1 MIELYKNIKKRRL
14 MLKMTQAQL
23 AELSGYADKTM
34 ISKIESGVVDLT
46 QSKIQ
51 ALADALKTTPKDL
64 MGWNDTP
71 NSADA
76 VRIPIFGEVAA
87 GVPLEMIT
95 DIIDWE
101 EIPAA
106 MAKAGEYFALKIHGH
121 SMEPKI
127 SDGDIVIVRHQ
138 NDAETGEIVI
148 AAVNGDA
155 ATCKRLKKYR
165 DGIELIPLNPSYE
178 PMFFGKD
185 EIEEKPVTILG
196 KVVELRSKF

>member
-64 MGWNDTP
+64 MGWNDSP